1 MKFGSYDFDFQF
13 IPSSPPNCLI
23 NADGVIEVTDLNIIE
38 NLFCEEKPASSAKVA
53 ILYFL

>member
-1 MKFGSYDFDFQF
+1 MKNVFYTFDFQSVF
-13 IPSSPPNCLI
+13 SCPSNCLI
-23 NADGVIEVTDLNIIE
+23 NAEGVIEVTDLKIIE

>member
-1 MKFGSYDFDFQF
+1 MKYESYAFDCQF
-13 IPSSPPNCLI
+13 LSPFSISCFI
-23 NADGVIEVTDLNIIE
+23 NADGVIEVIDLKIIE